1 MFAVLS
7 GRKSREG
14 GRRPGRKQVYERK
27 ALIRLLI
34 YIGTILLTAAAG
46 YWFVCGFATK
56 EAVMDDSMEPTL
68 QSEDIV
74 LVNKAAYKVG
84 KSDSMDVAL
93 IRIGQS
99 GSGPVYIR
107 RIVGVPGDTVKITD
121 GKLYVNDEQ
130 VELPGN
136 GDAKKPA
143 QPVPVWNS
151 AMTNI
156 SCCATITMAV
166 RMTAVSTVSVQ
177 SVPTRLSA
185 RSGSEPHLRLPLEEF
200 ISEY

>member
-56 EAVMDDSMEPTL
+56 EAVMDDSIEPTL

-84 KSDSMDVAL
+84 KPDSMDVAL

-136 GDAKKPA
+136 GDAIEEA
-143 QPVPVWNS
+143 GAAGTGVELGDDEYFVLCDNYNGS
-151 AMTNI
+151 TDDSRLDSI
-156 SCCATITMAV
+156 G
-166 RMTAVSTVSVQ
+166 TVSADQ
-177 SVPTRLSA
+177 IIGKIWFRTSPAS
-185 RSGSEPHLRLPLEEF
+185 SIGGIH
-200 ISEY
+200 